1 MALWRVDKM
10 NVLSLF
16 DGISC
21 GQLALNKAGIEYDKY
36 YASEIDDYAIK
47 IAQKNYPNTIQLGDI
62 TNISNEQLDKLPKID
77 LILGG
82 SPCQGFSYSGKG
94 LNFSDPRSKLFF
106 EFDRIL
112 KNILSINPKVKF
124 LFENVRM
131 KKGWHK
137 IISEFLGCEPIY
149 INSSLLS
156 AQSRPRLYW
165 TNVEGVEKPK
175 DKGLAIKDILEK
187 DKDKEVYPA
196 AIRGRRIGKNG
207 SRKDNSTIPI
217 TQYIEFR
224 QDGVNSNCLT
234 TVDKDNIVCFK
245 NPGHRLI
252 ASENR
257 DIYRNY
263 TIVEIERLQTLPDNY
278 TEGGSKYKRKQLV
291 GNGWTVDVIVHIL
304 KTFYF

>member
-1 MALWRVDKM
+1 M